1 MTSRSVL
8 IFSSN
13 IASALVMGNGL
24 DVKSQSIDK
33 LSMSLLIPSRYSVRD
48 RLSRVHEEPIG
59 FNGAVLRSPLPPR
72 YYASAYGQT
81 VLD

>member
-1 MTSRSVL
+1 
-8 IFSSN
+8 
-13 IASALVMGNGL
+13 MGNGL

-48 RLSRVHEEPIG
+48 RLFRVHEEPIG